1 MASEKCLTNKVVL
14 LTGATRGIG
23 EAIANLFTKEGAKL
37 AINSR
42 TKAKLDVLAERLS
55 EHGYKPFSIA
65 GNMANEADARRVF
78 NEAVD
83 QFGRIDIVIHCAGI
97 SRQLTTIENMDMEDY
112 DALMDVNARGTYLCC
127 REAARVMLKQ
137 DKENLFRGRI
147 VTFSSYMGVV
157 GSPTVSAYSA
167 SKHAVMGISRSIAKE
182 LQPKGICVTTVCPRE
197 VDTPQ
202 RREVV
207 PPDSDDSRWMATSEI
222 AKQTLF
228 LVTRPFWAGIQELI
242 IGLPQNL

>member
-1 MASEKCLTNKVVL
+1 MRSEKCLTNKVVL

-42 TKAKLDVLAERLS
+42 TEAKLDVLAERLS
-55 EHGYKPFSIA
+55 ECGYKPFSIV
-65 GNMANEADARRVF
+65 GDMANQADARHVF

-112 DALMDVNARGTYLCC
+112 DALMHVNARGTYLCC

-137 DKENLFRGRI
+137 DKEDLFRGRI

-157 GSPTVSAYSA
+157 GSSTVSAYSA

-207 PPDSDDSRWMATSEI
+207 PSDSDDSRWMAASEI

>member
-1 MASEKCLTNKVVL
+1 VRSEKCLTGKVVL

-23 EAIANLFTKEGAKL
+23 KAIANLFAKEGAKL

-42 TKAKLDVLAERLS
+42 TKATLDTLAERLS
-55 EHGYKPFSIA
+55 RYGYKPFPIP
-65 GNMANEADARRVF
+65 GDVANEADAKRIF
-78 NEAVD
+78 NEAVS
-83 QFGRIDIVIHCAGI
+83 QFNRIDIVIHCAGI
-97 SRQLTTIENMDMEDY
+97 SRRLSTIENMNMEDY
-112 DALMDVNARGTYLCC
+112 DVLMDVNARGTYLCC
-127 REAARVMLKQ
+127 REAARYMLKQ
-137 DKENLFRGRI
+137 EEKDQFRGQI

-182 LQPKGICVTTVCPRE
+182 LQPKGIRVSVICPRE

-207 PPDSDDSRWMATSEI
+207 PPDADDSRWMTASEI
-222 AKQTLF
+222 AEQVLF
-228 LVTRPFWAGIQELI
+228 VVTRPFWAGIQELI
-242 IGLPQNL
+242 IGFPQNI